1 MAWGQAEALGI
12 GSLLADGVPVR
23 LTGQDSQRG
32 TFSHR
37 HLVLNDAKTGE
48 KYSPLAE
55 VSDTRLEIYNSPLT
69 EAATIGF
76 EYGVAVAA
84 DRDLVLWEAQFGD
97 FVNVAQVMIDQF
109 LSAGWSKWGQRSRL
123 TLLLPHGYEGQ
134 GPEHSSA
141 RLERFLQLC
150 GEDNMRVVYPSTPA
164 QCFHLLR
171 LQAFS
176 EPERPLIVMSPKSLL
191 RHPQAK
197 SPVRELAEGGFRK
210 VIDDPA
216 VEGGGDPE
224 RVRRLILCSGKV
236 YYDLAGAEERAEA
249 QDIAIARVET
259 LYPFP
264 TGGIRSLYERYPNL
278 ETAIW
283 TQEEPLNM
291 GALTYILPRL
301 RAVLPREVR
310 LLHVSRPER
319 ASPAEGNPR
328 NHAIAQRDIVARA
341 LAARG

>member
-1 MAWGQAEALGI
+1 
-12 GSLLADGVPVR
+12 
-23 LTGQDSQRG
+23 
-32 TFSHR
+32 
-37 HLVLNDAKTGE
+37 
-48 KYSPLAE
+48 
-55 VSDTRLEIYNSPLT
+55 
-69 EAATIGF
+69 
-76 EYGVAVAA
+76 
-84 DRDLVLWEAQFGD
+84 
-97 FVNVAQVMIDQF
+97 
-109 LSAGWSKWGQRSRL
+109 
-123 TLLLPHGYEGQ
+123 
-134 GPEHSSA
+134 
-141 RLERFLQLC
+141 
-150 GEDNMRVVYPSTPA
+150 
-164 QCFHLLR
+164 
-171 LQAFS
+171 
-176 EPERPLIVMSPKSLL
+176 MSPKSLL
-191 RHPQAK
+191 RHPQAR

-210 VIDDPA
+210 VIGDPA
-216 VEGGGDPE
+216 IEGDGDAE

-249 QDIAIARVET
+249 SDIAIARVES

-264 TGGIRSLYERYPNL
+264 AGGIRDLHERYPNV

-301 RAVLPREVR
+301 RAVLPRDVR